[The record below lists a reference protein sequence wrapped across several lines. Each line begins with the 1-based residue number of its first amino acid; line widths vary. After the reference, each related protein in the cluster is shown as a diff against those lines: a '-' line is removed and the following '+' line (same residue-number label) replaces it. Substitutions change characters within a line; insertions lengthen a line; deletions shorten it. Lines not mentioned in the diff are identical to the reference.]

1 MTSEITNSNGELDV
15 KKLFEQV
22 QSLNSQLDQLQKEAE
37 GANIMPTKN
46 VSGGWI
52 FKTEHINPDKIE
64 LLGKNAYAQALVL
77 SELYEIQMQA
87 MQLSVGSFD
96 ALKTV
101 NKELTQAINIGFS
114 ESGAQNQQLFSKT
127 QEQIRRIA
135 VFAKN
140 YADNLNE
147 LKQELS
153 KEIEESLSK
162 YVEAD
167 DVEKQIK
174 NAIRNYAKKSEIE
187 ESINSLK
194 KKCDDNIDEA
204 ENKIKNYIGDQI
216 SDLENKLNQT
226 EENVKNFEM
235 QIKIIDNLQEFIEKK
250 IKESEERTENKFN
263 QIEELVRNLEINANF
278 KQKISTQTIIGL
290 VLGSVGTILALL
302 SIFVL

>member
-1 MTSEITNSNGELDV
+1 MNAEITNSNGELDA
-15 KKLFEQV
+15 KQLFNKV
-22 QSLNSQLDQLQKEAE
+22 QSLNLQLGELQKEAE
-37 GANIMPTKN
+37 DANIMPTKN
-46 VSGGWI
+46 VSGAWI

-101 NKELTQAINIGFS
+101 NKELTKAMNIGFS
-114 ESGAQNQQLFSKT
+114 ESGAHNQQLFLKT
-127 QEQIRRIA
+127 QEQIKRIA